1 MLNKNKNKAFGP
13 LGKNGTTAIS
23 KETNPV
29 RGAANKGPIAKYVT
43 QVNNKAKIGCTLMA
57 ISSG

>member
-43 QVNNKAKIGCTLMA
+43 QVNNKAKLDVP
-57 ISSG
+57 